1 MTGEEV
7 AMRYAMICVFA
18 SLLVWPQRVA
28 AEIGEEAP
36 TKSSLTVHAQHHLP
50 PQLMLR
56 ASYYYLLDD
65 SRLERWHPE
74 AFKDPSSPAGE
85 PALKLEG
92 DSAGVEVT
100 PTEGTAQPS
109 KGLSR
114 GGRIAVGVIVPLAV
128 VGIVIGAAMVAS
140 IKNMEL

>member
-1 MTGEEV
+1 
-7 AMRYAMICVFA
+7 MRYAVICLLA
-18 SLLVWPQRVA
+18 SLVVWPQRVA

-36 TKSSLTVHAQHHLP
+36 TKSSLTIHAQHHLP

-100 PTEGTAQPS
+100 PTEGTSQPT
-109 KGLSR
+109 KGLSK
-114 GGRIAVGVIVPLAV
+114 GGRIAVGVIVPLV
-128 VGIVIGAAMVAS
+128 VIGAIAGAMVMATGFDD
-140 IKNMEL
+140 L